1 MSELVKRTFQGLIE
15 ESKKDISKTK
25 GFFRVTSEL
34 EEHVRVKNT
43 ARGFEFIADEPEA
56 LAGTNVGPN
65 PIEYLLA
72 SLGAC
77 QVITYQAV
85 AALKG
90 IQLNGVKVETKGNI
104 DWRGFLGIDENVRPG
119 YQKIEVEAIIDS
131 DESPE
136 KIQELIREVEARCP
150 ILDNLVNTVVVE
162 SKTTIL
168 NNKKSIA

>member
-1 MSELVKRTFQGLIE
+1 MSELVRSTFQGIIE
-15 ESKKDISKTK
+15 ESKKDVSKTK
-25 GFFRVTSEL
+25 GVFRVTSEL

-43 ARGFEFIADEPEA
+43 ARGFQFIADEPEA

-65 PIEYLLA
+65 PIEYLLG

-119 YQKIEVEAIIDS
+119 YQKIEVETIIDS
-131 DESPE
+131 DENPE
-136 KIQELIREVEARCP
+136 RIQELIAAVEARCP
-150 ILDNLVNTVVVE
+150 ILDNLVNGVGVE
-162 SKTTIL
+162 SKITLL
-168 NNKKSIA
+168 NQKETVA

>member
-1 MSELVKRTFQGLIE
+1 MSELVKQTFEGLIE
-15 ESKKDISKTK
+15 ESRKDASKTQGTFK
-25 GFFRVTSEL
+25 VTSEL

-56 LAGTNVGPN
+56 LAGTNIGPN
-65 PIEYLLA
+65 PIEYLLG

-90 IQLNGVKVETKGNI
+90 IQLNGVKVKTKGNI
-104 DWRGFLGIDENVRPG
+104 DWRGFLGVGEDVRPG
-119 YQKIEVEAIIDS
+119 YHRIEVEAIIDS

-136 KIQELIREVEARCP
+136 TIQELITEVEARCP
-150 ILDNLVNTVVVE
+150 ILDNLVNTVQVE
-162 SKTTIL
+162 NKTTLVNKSAAL
-168 NNKKSIA
+168 N